1 MAGLVPA
8 IHVFGP
14 LRLFKTWMPAT
25 SAGMTVLLQWR
36 LAMIA
41 GGFVFGLFADR
52 RPFGDTFLAHPI
64 VVYAAIAGLGLLVLR
79 VTLGRPVPEVIP
91 ERAIVVGFLLGIAAF
106 LVGNFAGVHLLA
118 TR

>member
-1 MAGLVPA
+1 MRGSL
-8 IHVFGP
+8 
-14 LRLFKTWMPAT
+14 
-25 SAGMTVLLQWR
+25 LLQWR

-41 GGFVFGLFADR
+41 GGFLFGLYADR
-52 RPFGDTFLAHPI
+52 RPFGESFLAHPI
-64 VVYAAIAGLGLLVLR
+64 VVYAAIAGLGLLILR

-118 TR
+118 AR

>member
-8 IHVFGP
+8 IRVFAAMQQI
-14 LRLFKTWMPAT
+14 KTWMPAT
-25 SAGMTVLLQWR
+25 SVGMTVLLQWR

-41 GGFVFGLFADR
+41 GGFIFGLFADR
-52 RPFGDTFLAHPI
+52 RPFGESFLAHPI
-64 VVYAAIAGLGLLVLR
+64 VIYAAIAALGLLVLR
-79 VTLGRPVPEVIP
+79 FALRRPVPETIP

-106 LVGNFAGVHLLA
+106 LLGNFVGVHLIA